1 MSLDARRE
9 GYSEPFCPY
18 CQRHVYHK
26 EKEPCKQY
34 SAEKAVAHRQKVE
47 KEQMHQQYEAEE
59 KAALLEEMGE
69 FASKYPR
76 YFAVLEKLQIAV
88 ADSERKVAS
97 TNKDLAV
104 LEKKVA
110 VLERNLRS
118 LGSLASKDLPG
129 SPRASPLW

>member
-34 SAEKAVAHRQKVE
+34 SVEKAVAHRQKVE
-47 KEQMHQQYEAEE
+47 KEKMHQQYEAEE
-59 KAALLEEMGE
+59 KAALLGEMEE

-88 ADSERKVAS
+88 AD
-97 TNKDLAV
+97 
-104 LEKKVA
+104 
-110 VLERNLRS
+110 LEREVCS
-118 LGSLASKDLPG
+118 QKS
-129 SPRASPLW
+129 RASELEREARSQKIQREALRKEGPFW